1 MLNFLK
7 ILIAILPLFLISCNP
22 KQENMSTSTQD
33 KAAPSYFG
41 PEKKYTQIYNAIY
54 INFAMQKG
62 RYEEALAL
70 FIQNIDLMEDLKL
83 FPRMA
88 RISLQ
93 FNKIEETSIIVDK
106 WLELKPDSILA
117 HNLGISAS
125 LEEADF
131 MKTRLIF
138 NNYLKL
144 INQEDKSYYSRLINI
159 LSENSNRY
167 NVVSFFEKYLEKNP
181 NRLLT
186 ESFIELLRFYNQY
199 TKALEYIDKIGINND
214 RTLVRYKASS
224 LSAINRNQEAIE
236 LLTNYLETK
245 KNTDRQIQFELIN
258 LYILVKDLKAA
269 EELINKILDVDPENF
284 ELIYQIGALCYNAG
298 SYNLSEKYF
307 SYLLSKDLASSDV
320 NFFLGLI
327 DHNNGNFDEAIR
339 HFERVKDGDR
349 KFEAQIRKSS
359 SIRKSSNINNAI
371 QYLDK
376 LMDEYKSDSL
386 KINILLTEI
395 SLYNEEKQFFKIID
409 LVDKSIKRYPNNLR
423 LIYSRAMAYES
434 LKKINEME
442 EDLKYI
448 LSIDSKNPNTLNAL
462 GYSLTIHTERYNEA
476 EKYIRKALE
485 YDPGNAAILDSL
497 GWVLYKKGDIK
508 NALHY
513 IELAYNKDQDPEIVE
528 HFCEILIKSGFLKR
542 SKEVMKIEIEKNP
555 DNTDLLN
562 KLTTLHA
569 DDKL

>member
-1 MLNFLK
+1 
-7 ILIAILPLFLISCNP
+7 
-22 KQENMSTSTQD
+22 
-33 KAAPSYFG
+33 
-41 PEKKYTQIYNAIY
+41 
-54 INFAMQKG
+54 MQKG

-448 LSIDSKNPNTLNAL
+448 LSIDSKNSNTLNAL

-562 KLTTLHA
+562 KLTTLHG

>member
-199 TKALEYIDKIGINND
+199 KKALEYIDKIGINND

-434 LKKINEME
+434 LKKINKME

-448 LSIDSKNPNTLNAL
+448 LSIDSKNSNTLNAL

-528 HFCEILIKSGFLKR
+528 HFCEILIKSGFLKK

>member
-448 LSIDSKNPNTLNAL
+448 LSIDSKNSNTLNAL

>member
-448 LSIDSKNPNTLNAL
+448 LSIDSKNSNTLNAL
-462 GYSLTIHTERYNEA
+462 GYSLTIHTERYDEA

-562 KLTTLHA
+562 KLMTLHA

>member
-70 FIQNIDLMEDLKL
+70 FIQNIDLMDDLKL

-395 SLYNEEKQFFKIID
+395 SLYNEEKQFFNIID

-434 LKKINEME
+434 LKKINKME

-448 LSIDSKNPNTLNAL
+448 LSIDSKNSNTLNAL

>member
-448 LSIDSKNPNTLNAL
+448 LSIDSKNSNTLNAL

-562 KLTTLHA
+562 KLMTLHA

>member
-33 KAAPSYFG
+33 KAALSYFG

-448 LSIDSKNPNTLNAL
+448 LSIDSKNSNTLNAL

>member
-93 FNKIEETSIIVDK
+93 FNKIEETNIIVDK

-386 KINILLTEI
+386 KINILLTKI

-448 LSIDSKNPNTLNAL
+448 LSIDSKNSNTLNAL

>member
-386 KINILLTEI
+386 KINILLTKI

-448 LSIDSKNPNTLNAL
+448 LSIDSKNSNTLNAL
-462 GYSLTIHTERYNEA
+462 GYSLTIHTERYDEA

>member
-22 KQENMSTSTQD
+22 KQENMSTSAQNNV
-33 KAAPSYFG
+33 APSYLVS
-41 PEKKYTQIYNAIY
+41 EKKYTQIYNAIY

-70 FIQNIDLMEDLKL
+70 FIQNIHLMEDLKL

-448 LSIDSKNPNTLNAL
+448 LSIDSKNSNTLNAL

>member
-33 KAAPSYFG
+33 KAALSYFG

-395 SLYNEEKQFFKIID
+395 SLYNEEKQFFNIID

-448 LSIDSKNPNTLNAL
+448 LSIDSKNSNTLNAL

>member
-33 KAAPSYFG
+33 KAALSYFG

-359 SIRKSSNINNAI
+359 SIRKSSNIKKAI
-371 QYLDK
+371 EYLDK
-376 LMDEYKSDSL
+376 LMNEYKSDSL

-448 LSIDSKNPNTLNAL
+448 LSIDSKNSNTLNAL

>member
-448 LSIDSKNPNTLNAL
+448 LSIDSKNSNTLNAL
-462 GYSLTIHTERYNEA
+462 GYSLTIHTERYDEA

>member
-199 TKALEYIDKIGINND
+199 TKALEHIDKIGINND

-395 SLYNEEKQFFKIID
+395 SLYNEEKQFFNIID

-448 LSIDSKNPNTLNAL
+448 LSIDSKNSNTLNAL
-462 GYSLTIHTERYNEA
+462 GYSLTIHTERYDEA